1 MPIGQLQNYSSSDNN
16 QEIPVSVE
24 SVRPE
29 ETVSKSVISPS
40 GEALVSYVHVRRSKC
55 IRKSPQRYYP
65 VFGAARE
72 WKNEAVVSIVY
83 MIQDRGL
90 NSNVY
95 TNDILSLVSECDAE
109 DCMDTPSTFHMRH

>member
-55 IRKSPQRYYP
+55 IRKSPQRYNP
-65 VFGAARE
+65 GFRASRE
-72 WKNEAVVSIVY
+72 WNNEAVASIVY
-83 MIQDRGL
+83 MIQDRDL
-90 NSNVY
+90 DSNVDRD
-95 TNDILSLVSECDAE
+95 DILSLLSEWDAE
-109 DCMDTPSTFHMRH
+109 YCMDTSSTFHMR